1 MTLPMVGWRG
11 AGFEFRQLALIGVSG
26 ALLALTAC
34 GGGDDEPAA
43 LQIRTLSNR
52 ADLISGG
59 NALVEIVPPN
69 GVSAT
74 GLSVKVGARDV
85 TSSFAQRADGRITG
99 VIDGLADGDNVVVA
113 QLDNAR
119 AAS

>member
-1 MTLPMVGWRG
+1 MTSPFVGRAG
-11 AGFEFRQLALIGVSG
+11 LGFEFRQWAWLGASGVVLAL
-26 ALLALTAC
+26 AAC

-43 LQIRTLSNR
+43 VQIRTLSNR

-85 TSSFAQRADGRITG
+85 TSSFAQRADGSITG